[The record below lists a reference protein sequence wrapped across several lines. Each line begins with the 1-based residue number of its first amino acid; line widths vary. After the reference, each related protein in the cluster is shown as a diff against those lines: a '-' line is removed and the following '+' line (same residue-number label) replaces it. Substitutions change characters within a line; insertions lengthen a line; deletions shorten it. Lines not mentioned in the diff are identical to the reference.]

1 MSRIEQ
7 LIEELCPEG
16 VEYKELGEIAKIS
29 TGKLNAN
36 AMTLDGLYP
45 FFTCSEKPYLID
57 TFAFDTEAIL
67 ISGNGSQLGHINY
80 YNGKFN
86 AYQRTYVICEFSTN
100 ITASYLLH
108 FLKGFLKEYI
118 WKNVKEGSV
127 PYITLPMLQNFQ
139 IPLPPLPIQQEIVRI
154 LDTFTAL
161 DGSLQAELEARRKQY
176 EHYRNQL
183 LNFDG
188 KEVEWKTLGEV
199 GEFKYGFTDIAKD
212 FGNIRFVRITDINE
226 NGKLRVN
233 DCKYLDLTEDNKAYL
248 ISRGDIL
255 MARTGAT
262 YGKTMLFNEDYPAV
276 YASFLIRIRFK
287 VKNIIPEYY
296 WHFSQSGIYWVQAN
310 KLVGGGAQPQFNAN
324 VLKTIQI
331 PIPPLSEQERIV
343 GILDK
348 FDALVASTSSA
359 TGGIPAE
366 IAARRKQYEY
376 YREKL
381 LSFEIKGNK

>member
-7 LIEELCPEG
+7 LIEEMCPDG
-16 VEYKELGEIAKIS
+16 VEFKELGEIAKIS

-183 LNFDG
+183 LNFEG
-188 KEVEWKTLGEV
+188 KEVEWKTLGEISTNKNYKRIPITQSERKS
-199 GEFKYGFTDIAKD
+199 GKYRYYGASGVVDYVDNYIFDGD
-212 FGNIRFVRITDINE
+212 
-226 NGKLRVN
+226 
-233 DCKYLDLTEDNKAYL
+233 YLL
-248 ISRGDIL
+248 ISEDGANL
-255 MARTGAT
+255 TARKTPIAFSVSGKFWVNNHAHVIYFENYYTRRLVEIYLNSIDLSIFITGA
-262 YGKTMLFNEDYPAV
+262 
-276 YASFLIRIRFK
+276 
-287 VKNIIPEYY
+287 
-296 WHFSQSGIYWVQAN
+296 
-310 KLVGGGAQPQFNAN
+310 AQPKLNQEN
-324 VLKTIQI
+324 LYKIPI

-348 FDALVASTSSA
+348 FDALLNTEL
-359 TGGIPAE
+359 PAE

-381 LSFEIKGNK
+381 LTFEPLAN